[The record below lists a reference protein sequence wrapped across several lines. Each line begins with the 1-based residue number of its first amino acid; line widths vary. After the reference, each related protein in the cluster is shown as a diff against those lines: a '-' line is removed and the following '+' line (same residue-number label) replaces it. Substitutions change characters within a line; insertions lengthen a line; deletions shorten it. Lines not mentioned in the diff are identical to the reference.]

1 MMDCTV
7 ACNNLSRVGFNAFSH
22 LHVIPMLLEQ
32 KQISGAF
39 QKKGNYVTVTLLWPI
54 LGDNFGMCRFVQRT
68 GVGPVMWELADPAS
82 NNILPGG
89 CVLGTCQLPDTSQFG
104 KHGAGALQMLQ
115 VSILRIVSS
124 NVFFRDISV

>member
-1 MMDCTV
+1 M
-7 ACNNLSRVGFNAFSH
+7 
-22 LHVIPMLLEQ
+22 
-32 KQISGAF
+32 
-39 QKKGNYVTVTLLWPI
+39 
-54 LGDNFGMCRFVQRT
+54 
-68 GVGPVMWELADPAS
+68 GPVMWELADPSS

-104 KHGAGALQMLQ
+104 KHGSGALQMLQ

>member
-1 MMDCTV
+1 MFTCHP
-7 ACNNLSRVGFNAFSH
+7 NAVRTKAD
-22 LHVIPMLLEQ
+22 LRCL
-32 KQISGAF
+32 K
-39 QKKGNYVTVTLLWPI
+39 KKGNYVTVTLLLPI
-54 LGDNFGMCRFVQRT
+54 LGNNFGTCRFVQRT
-68 GVGPVMWELADPAS
+68 GGAPVMWELANPAS

>member
-1 MMDCTV
+1 MFTCHPNVVRTKADLRCF
-7 ACNNLSRVGFNAFSH
+7 LKR
-22 LHVIPMLLEQ
+22 
-32 KQISGAF
+32 
-39 QKKGNYVTVTLLWPI
+39 GNYVTVTLLWPI